1 LVLFFKKEL
10 LSSFEDPAHM
20 SMQQIGFE
28 APGGADVMRLETVP
42 VPPPGPGCVLIK
54 VQAAGVNRPDVLQR
68 MGRYPVP
75 PDASPVLGLEVAGTV
90 AALGEGVTHWHEGD
104 KVCALTNG
112 GGYAEF
118 CVVPAGQCLPWPK
131 NYNEVSAAALPE
143 TCFTVWA
150 NLFGHGKLRAGET
163 VLIHGGTS
171 GIGTTAI
178 ALALAF
184 GAHPIVTAGSAE
196 KCAACEKLGARAIN
210 YREKDFVAEV
220 RTLTGG
226 AGLDV
231 VLDMVAGPYL
241 SRNIACLKQDGREVV
256 IAVQGGTR
264 DPNFDILPVMRHRL
278 VITGSTMRPRTP
290 AEKSAI
296 ADELRANLW
305 PKLDAG
311 ECAPIIHAIFPLAEA
326 AAAHAL
332 MESGEHIGKIVLTV
346 A

>member
-1 LVLFFKKEL
+1 MARKNAYRPSARHRKVQNPWRFPEQCNKSASTLRVTM
-10 LSSFEDPAHM
+10 P
-20 SMQQIGFE
+20 
-28 APGGADVMRLETVP
+28 APGS
-42 VPPPGPGCVLIK
+42 VLIA

-75 PDASPVLGLEVAGTV
+75 PGASLVLGLEVAGTV
-90 AALGEGVTHWHEGD
+90 AAIGEGVVQWGVGD

-112 GGYAEF
+112 GGYAEY
-118 CVVPAGQCLPWPK
+118 CVVPAGQCLPWPHG
-131 NYNEVSAAALPE
+131 YSATSAAALPE
-143 TCFTVWA
+143 TGFTVWA
-150 NLFGHGKLRAGET
+150 NMFGHGKLRAGET

-184 GAHPIVTAGSAE
+184 GAHPIVTAGSDE

-210 YREKDFVAEV
+210 YREKEFVAEV
-220 RTLTGG
+220 KNLTGG

-241 SRNIACLKQDGREVV
+241 SRNIACLRQDGRLVV

-278 VITGSTMRPRTP
+278 VVTGSTMRPRTA
-290 AEKSAI
+290 AEKGAI
-296 ADELRANLW
+296 ADELREKLW

-311 ECAPIIHAIFPLAEA
+311 ECAPIIHATFPLAQA

-332 MESGEHIGKIVLTV
+332 MESGVHFGKIVLTV